1 MPSGEQ
7 KVAKGRVSDL
17 RGDIL
22 GSGDS
27 VTVIAFLDGVLART
41 RRGGSSYTK
50 VSFHDTSDHR
60 VYAH

>member
-1 MPSGEQ
+1 M
-7 KVAKGRVSDL
+7 SDL

-41 RRGGSSYTK
+41 RRGGSGYTE
-50 VSFHDTSDHR
+50 VSLHDTSDHR